1 MQAQYNT
8 IPEKLQ
14 EPERLSDLRANGTER
29 PWAKWKR
36 EATGLADIYEVL
48 GCDPENPQAARDL
61 DKARRISECANYT
74 EFQRHTPDESHSAP
88 WLTLHT
94 ANFCRNR
101 LCPMCSWRRS
111 LKMGAQAREVVAEAN
126 RVKSS
131 RDGVVYKWLFVTFTV
146 KNVPGDELGTTIDLL
161 HKAAHNMSKNKRW
174 KAAVKGW
181 LRATEIT
188 HNTDSKS
195 ASFDTF
201 HPHLHMLLC
210 VNSRYFKSADYI
222 PQKEWKAMWE
232 HYAGL
237 NYDSQ
242 VNVKAVKDL
251 DSDKTAESKTSL
263 SGALTEVTKYVCKPQ
278 GIITWEN
285 PEMAVRTVRTLDRML
300 DGRRLTSWGGVLK
313 EAAQKLKLDSIET
326 GDLVHVES
334 TSEDAD
340 ANKIAE
346 YVAYNWAVGVSDYLK
361 FYDRSGADPAA
372 EKAQRAETGHK
383 VNKKRADAA
392 GTGAKEKAR
401 KDSERRLLWNPDE
414 TTQDYTEADAD
425 EIFGG

>member
-74 EFQRHTPDESHSAP
+74 EFQRHAPDESHSAP

-131 RDGVVYKWLFVTFTV
+131 RDGVVYKWIFVTFTV
-146 KNVPGDELGTTIDLL
+146 KNVPGDELGATIDLL

-251 DSDKTAESKTSL
+251 GSDKTAESKTSL

-361 FYDRSGADPAA
+361 FYGRSGADPAV

-383 VNKKRADAA
+383 VNKKRANAA